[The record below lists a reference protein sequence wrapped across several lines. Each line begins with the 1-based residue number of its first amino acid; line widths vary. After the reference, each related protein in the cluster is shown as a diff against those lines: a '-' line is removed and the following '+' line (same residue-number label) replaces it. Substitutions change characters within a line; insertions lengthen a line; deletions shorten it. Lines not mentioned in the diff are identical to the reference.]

1 MFYKWGRFAFRH
13 RRIIPLVVI
22 VLILAMQ
29 VLFGSKLGER
39 LSQEGWE
46 DPGADS
52 TTAAAIE
59 QETFGR
65 DNSGDVI
72 LLVSTPDDAATP
84 VSIDDPMLVESMN
97 TQISGLRDQFPN
109 EIDHIT
115 SYFERPNP
123 QLVNDDH
130 TKAFAVIGLKG
141 DGEQTL
147 KDFRTIKPALEA
159 MESPYGTVQVAGATA
174 VADALDTGMA
184 NDIARAEKVGLVFVA
199 VILLFVFG
207 GVVAAAMPLI
217 VGILSIIGSLSLLSV
232 LAQYQQV
239 NIFSQ
244 SIITLLGLGLA
255 IDYGLFMVSRFRE
268 ELDRGADVEE
278 AVAVTTNTAGKTVF
292 FSALMVGVALSG
304 LLMFPQAF
312 LKSVAYGAMSAVLL
326 AAVISVAV
334 LPALFGM
341 LGPKIDMWSVRKA
354 SRRARRLQDT
364 VWYKIPAWAMRHAKA
379 VVVGCAALLLLLT
392 VPIVGITF
400 GGINET
406 YLPPNQATRQAQD
419 EFNEEF
425 PAFRTDPVKLVVTGA
440 DNQQLVDIVMQTRQV
455 EGLAAPLKPAHATQD
470 GTTVLSAPL
479 ADRAGGA
486 DVVKQLRN
494 IDTPEGVETYVAGT
508 PAMETESIEALL
520 KRLPWMALYMVIA
533 TFLLM
538 ALVFG
543 SVILPAKA
551 VIMNVLGIGATL
563 GFLTAVFV
571 DGLGAGALNFT
582 PGPLMSPILVLIIS
596 ILYGLST
603 DYEVFLV
610 SRMVEARQD
619 GENTDE
625 AIKRGTAHTGGIIT
639 AAALI
644 MIVVAAAFALSE
656 IVMMKYI
663 AYGMIFSLALDATL
677 IRLLFVPAV
686 MHLLRE
692 DSWWAPRWVKRLAG
706 AFGEGSSL
714 STPPRTET
722 PIAHMVPDTQ
732 PGRAGVSVSEDA
744 SLVPFTQLMRDLEE
758 RRARQALEQ
767 LKKKELER

>member
-1 MFYKWGRFAFRH
+1 MFSKWGRFAYRH
-13 RRIIPLVVI
+13 RRIIPVVVI

-59 QETFGR
+59 QDTFGR

-72 LLVSTPDDAATP
+72 VLVRAPDGVDNQELTDAA
-84 VSIDDPMLVESMN
+84 N
-97 TQISGLRDQFPN
+97 RQISGLREQFPD
-109 EIDHIT
+109 EVDHIT
-115 SYFERPNP
+115 NYFERPNP
-123 QLVNDDH
+123 QMVNGDH
-130 TKAFAVIGLKG
+130 TKAFAAIGLKG

-147 KDFRTIKPALEA
+147 KDLRTIKPALEA
-159 MESPYGTVQVAGATA
+159 IELPGATVQVAGATA
-174 VADALDTGMA
+174 VADALDEGMA
-184 NDIARAEKVGLVFVA
+184 GDIARAEKVGLVFVA
-199 VILLFVFG
+199 AILLFVFG

-217 VGILSIIGSLSLLSV
+217 VGVLSIIGSLSLLAV
-232 LAQYQQV
+232 LAQFQQV

-268 ELDRGADVEE
+268 ELDRGRGIEE

-334 LPALFGM
+334 LPAMFGM
-341 LGPKIDMWSVRKA
+341 LGTKIDVLSVRRRRPRGGDEKA
-354 SRRARRLQDT
+354 FEDT
-364 VWYKIPAWAMRHAKA
+364 VWYKLPSWAMRHAKA

-392 VPIVGITF
+392 VPMVGITF

-406 YLPPNQATRQAQD
+406 YLPPDQHTRQAQD

-440 DNQQLVDIVMQTRQV
+440 DNQQLVDIVVQARQV
-455 EGLAAPLKPAHATQD
+455 EGLAGPLKPAHATQD

-479 ADRAGGA
+479 ADRTESA

-494 IDTPEGVETYVAGT
+494 IEAPEGVETYVSGT
-508 PAMETESIEALL
+508 PAMEVESIEALL

-571 DGLGAGALNFT
+571 DGVGAGALNFT
-582 PGPLMSPILVLIIS
+582 PGPLMSPILVLIIA

-619 GENTDE
+619 GASTDE

-639 AAALI
+639 AAAAI
-644 MIVVAAAFALSE
+644 MIVVAAAFALSD

-663 AYGMIFSLALDATL
+663 AYGMIFSLALDATV

-692 DSWWAPRWVKRLAG
+692 DSWWAPRWVNRAAG
-706 AFGEGSSL
+706 SFGRGSGVSA
-714 STPPRTET
+714 PPSDER
-722 PIAHMVPDTQ
+722 PIANMVPDTQ
-732 PGRAGVSVSEDA
+732 PGRAGVSVTENA
-744 SLVPFTQLMRDLEE
+744 SLVPFSDLMRDLEQ
-758 RRARQALEQ
+758 RRAIEQ

>member
-72 LLVSTPDDAATP
+72 LLVSTPDDSATP
-84 VSIDDPMLVESMN
+84 VAIDDPLLVESMN

-392 VPIVGITF
+392 VPIVGISF

-406 YLPPNQATRQAQD
+406 YLPPTQETRQAQD

-440 DNQQLVDIVMQTRQV
+440 NNEQLVDIVVQARQV
-455 EGLAAPLKPAHATQD
+455 EGLAAPLKPSHATQD

-479 ADRAGGA
+479 ADRTEGA

-494 IDTPEGVETYVAGT
+494 IDAPDGVQTYVSGT
-508 PAMETESIEALL
+508 PAMEVESIEALPVSYTHL
-520 KRLPWMALYMVIA
+520 TLPTIY
-533 TFLLM
+533 
-538 ALVFG
+538 
-543 SVILPAKA
+543 SV
-551 VIMNVLGIGATL
+551 
-563 GFLTAVFV
+563 
-571 DGLGAGALNFT
+571 
-582 PGPLMSPILVLIIS
+582 
-596 ILYGLST
+596 
-603 DYEVFLV
+603 
-610 SRMVEARQD
+610 
-619 GENTDE
+619 
-625 AIKRGTAHTGGIIT
+625 
-639 AAALI
+639 
-644 MIVVAAAFALSE
+644 
-656 IVMMKYI
+656 
-663 AYGMIFSLALDATL
+663 
-677 IRLLFVPAV
+677 
-686 MHLLRE
+686 
-692 DSWWAPRWVKRLAG
+692 
-706 AFGEGSSL
+706 
-714 STPPRTET
+714 
-722 PIAHMVPDTQ
+722 
-732 PGRAGVSVSEDA
+732 
-744 SLVPFTQLMRDLEE
+744 
-758 RRARQALEQ
+758 
-767 LKKKELER
+767 

>member
-1 MFYKWGRFAFRH
+1 MFYKWGHFAYRH
-13 RRIIPLVVI
+13 RRIIPVLVIALI
-22 VLILAMQ
+22 VAMQ

-52 TTAAAIE
+52 TAAAAIE

-72 LLVSTPDDAATP
+72 VLVSSPEGVDRQELIDAANAHTT
-84 VSIDDPMLVESMN
+84 S
-97 TQISGLRDQFPN
+97 LREQYPDQ
-109 EIDHIT
+109 IDHIT

-123 QLVNDDH
+123 QLVNAEH
-130 TKAFAVIGLKG
+130 TKAFAAIGLKG

-147 KDFRTIKPALEA
+147 KDLRTIKPALED
-159 MESPYGTVQVAGATA
+159 MELPGATVQIAGATA
-174 VADALDTGMA
+174 VADALDEGMA
-184 NDIARAEKVGLVFVA
+184 GDIARAEKVGLIFVA

-207 GVVAAAMPLI
+207 GVVAAGMPLI
-217 VGILSIIGSLSLLSV
+217 VGILSILGSLSLLAV
-232 LAQYQQV
+232 LAKYQQV

-268 ELDRGADVEE
+268 ELDRGREVEE

-312 LKSVAYGAMSAVLL
+312 LKSVAYGAMSAVVL

-341 LGPKIDMWSVRKA
+341 LGPRIDMWSVRRR
-354 SRRARRLQDT
+354 SRRGAELEDT
-364 VWYKIPAWAMRHAKA
+364 VWYKIPRWAMRHAKA

-392 VPIVGITF
+392 VPIVGISF

-440 DNQQLVDIVMQTRQV
+440 NNEQLVDIVVQARRV

-479 ADRAGGA
+479 ADRTEGA

-494 IDTPEGVETYVAGT
+494 IDAPDGVQTYVSGT
-508 PAMETESIEALL
+508 PAMEVESIEALL

-571 DGLGAGALNFT
+571 DGIGAGALNFT

-610 SRMVEARQD
+610 SRMVEARQN
-619 GENTDE
+619 GESTDE
-625 AIKRGTAHTGGIIT
+625 AIARGTARTGGIIT
-639 AAALI
+639 AAAAI

-677 IRLLFVPAV
+677 IRLMFVPAV

-692 DSWWAPRWVKRLAG
+692 DNWWAPQWVKHAAG
-706 AFGEGSSL
+706 ALGEGSRL
-714 STPPRTET
+714 PAPATGET
-722 PIAHMVPDTQ
+722 PITGVVPDTQ

-744 SLVPFTQLMRDLEE
+744 SLVPFQQLMRDLEE
-758 RRARQALEQ
+758 RRALEH

>member
-72 LLVSTPDDAATP
+72 VLVSSPEGVDRQELLGEANAQLNSLREQHPD
-84 VSIDDPMLVESMN
+84 
-97 TQISGLRDQFPN
+97 
-109 EIDHIT
+109 EIAHVT

-123 QLVNDDH
+123 QLVNAEH
-130 TKAFAVIGLKG
+130 TKAFAAIGLKG

-159 MESPYGTVQVAGATA
+159 MELPGATVQVAGATA
-174 VADALDTGMA
+174 VADALDEGMA
-184 NDIARAEKVGLVFVA
+184 ADIARAEKIGLVFVA

-341 LGPKIDMWSVRKA
+341 LGPKIDMWSVRRRS
-354 SRRARRLQDT
+354 SRSGDEGAVADT

-406 YLPPNQATRQAQD
+406 YLPPSQATRQAQD

-486 DVVKQLRN
+486 NVVKQLRN

-619 GENTDE
+619 GESTDE

-722 PIAHMVPDTQ
+722 PITEMVPDTQ

-744 SLVPFTQLMRDLEE
+744 NLVPFTQLMRDLEE